1 MMQSNEDILHSFADC
16 SAGSTC
22 IFMQKV
28 YSQHVHHDMALQV
41 HEVEGLHSMQ
51 AAAAT
56 AVLAQTQSSNMC

>member
-1 MMQSNEDILHSFADC
+1 
-16 SAGSTC
+16 
-22 IFMQKV
+22 MQKV